1 MKFLQAHYLCNNFL
15 LAVGKSVVLEGPSPF
30 RSLVRLE
37 DRKTSLIEDAFLLT
51 THVVKWMIVLLSSN
65 VNR

>member
-1 MKFLQAHYLCNNFL
+1 MKFRQAHYLCNNCL
-15 LAVGKSVVLEGPSPF
+15 LAAGKTVVLEGPPL

-37 DRKTSLIEDAFLLT
+37 DRKTSVIEDAFLLT
-51 THVVKWMIVLLSSN
+51 TRVVKWMIVLLSSN